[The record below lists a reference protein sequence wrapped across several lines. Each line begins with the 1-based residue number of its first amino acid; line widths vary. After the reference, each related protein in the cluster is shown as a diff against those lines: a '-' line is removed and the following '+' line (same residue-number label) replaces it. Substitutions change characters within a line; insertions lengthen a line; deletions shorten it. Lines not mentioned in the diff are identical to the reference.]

1 MGFTDGVDLTTG
13 DLVTEAMWN
22 NYMGA
27 AGSIQFLHDSPA
39 CRVHNAGDQS
49 VADGETLALLWDTE
63 DFDTDTIH
71 AGVNT
76 SRLTCV
82 TAGVYLITG
91 NVIWDAITPTD
102 VDTAYVQTWIRQDG
116 AAVLSTVRVRPTAST
131 SIAQCVTTIAEL
143 AATEYVELCVK
154 AYYIDEANATID
166 LSSHFE
172 MSFLRGPTA

>member
-1 MGFTDGVDLTTG
+1 MGFTDGVDLSTG
-13 DLVTEAMWN
+13 DLVTEAGWN

-91 NVIWDAITPTD
+91 YCLFDNMNPTD
-102 VDTAYVQTWIRQDG
+102 VDTSYIQTFIRLGG
-116 AAVLSTVRVRPTAST
+116 ATL
-131 SIAQCVTTIAEL
+131 IAQDKRYPTDTVTSAVTVTTIYEL
-143 AATEYVELCVK
+143 AATNYVELCIHP
-154 AYYIDEANATID
+154 YYIDDANAVID
-166 LSSHFE
+166 LTSTFA

>member
-1 MGFTDGVDLTTG
+1 MAWTGGVTLATG

-39 CRVHNAGDQS
+39 CRVHDAGDQS
-49 VADGETLALLWDTE
+49 VADVATLALLWDTE

-76 SRLTCV
+76 SRLTCT
-82 TAGVYLITG
+82 TAGVYLIVG
-91 NVIWDAITPTD
+91 NVIWDAVTPTD
-102 VDTAYVQTWIRQDG
+102 VDTAYLQTWIRQGG
-116 AAVLSTVRVRPTAST
+116 AAVLASVRAYPTAAASY
-131 SIAQCVTTIAEL
+131 AQCVTTIAEL
-143 AATEYVELCVK
+143 AATNYVELCVK
-154 AYYIDEANATID
+154 PNYIDEANATID

-172 MSFLRGPTA
+172 MSFLRGPTT